1 MCGILGSF
9 SRDVVN
15 PDIIKLMGSS
25 LYSRGPDDEGIY
37 TDYNSGIVM
46 FHRRLSI
53 IDLSSQGH
61 QPMKS
66 TNDRWVLSY
75 NGEIYNHLNIRDIL
89 LETDL
94 VANWKGTSDTETLIS
109 ALQEWGPSKT
119 LETINGMFAFA
130 AWDKKEEI
138 LYLARDRVGEKPLYY
153 GRVNNI
159 FFFTSDLKTL
169 ELHPEWKGIVD
180 RSALAK
186 YMRYGHVPAPFSIYK
201 DIKKL
206 LPGHFV
212 KVKKYGNEISEV
224 IQYWSPKNIINN
236 TKKKYFFSI
245 NEIEQDLD
253 LLIKD
258 SVRQRMIAD
267 VPVGAFLSGG
277 VDSSLIVAQMQSLS
291 KNKVKTFC
299 IGNIDQQFNE
309 AQYASEIAKYIGT
322 DHHELMITSKDA
334 LDVIPKIPLIY
345 DEPFADASQIPTF
358 LVCKLTKQYVSVAL
372 TGDGGDELFG
382 GYERL
387 VKGIK
392 LWGIIKYIPHVIR
405 KLISIGFE
413 HNKIPAIQSL
423 LAKILFI
430 KNPSPE
436 LKLRLYKVLTSISA
450 KNALQFYD
458 LILAHWKDED
468 IVINQK
474 NLITN
479 LSQEISNMNVFEQF
493 LYKDLIT
500 YLPDCILTKVDRASM
515 SVSLETRI
523 PYLDHRLIEF
533 SFKIPEE
540 YKVRGNQGKWILKK
554 VLERYI
560 PKDLFDRPKK
570 GFTVPLAEWLAG
582 PLRDW
587 AEALLNETNLK
598 KEGFFNS
605 EKIIFYWKELLQGKT
620 EYEREIWCTLM
631 FQMWKNSKRT
641 LN

>member
-15 PDIIKLMGSS
+15 PDIIKLMGRS

-46 FHRRLSI
+46 FHKRLSI

-61 QPMKS
+61 QPMIS
-66 TNDRWVLSY
+66 NNSRWVLSY
-75 NGEIYNHLNIRDIL
+75 NGEIYNHLNIRDNL
-89 LETDL
+89 LETGL

-109 ALQEWGPSKT
+109 ALQAWGLSKT

-130 AWDKKEEI
+130 AWDKKEET

-159 FFFTSDLKTL
+159 FFFTSDLKAL

-180 RSALAK
+180 RSALGK

-245 NEIEQDLD
+245 NQTEQDLD

-258 SVRQRMIAD
+258 SVRKRIIAD

-291 KNKVKTFC
+291 KNKIKTFC
-299 IGNIDQQFNE
+299 IGNIDKKFNE

-322 DHHELMITSKDA
+322 EHHELMITSKDA

-345 DEPFADASQIPTF
+345 DEPFADASQIPTY

-392 LWGIIKYIPHVIR
+392 LWRIIKYIPHIIR
-405 KLISIGFE
+405 KLISIGLA
-413 HNKIPAIQSL
+413 HNKILAIQSL

-474 NLITN
+474 KLITN
-479 LSQEISNMNVFEQF
+479 LSQETSNMSVFEQF
-493 LYKDLIT
+493 LYKDLTT

-515 SVSLETRI
+515 SVSLETRT

-540 YKVRGNQGKWILKK
+540 YKVRESQGKWILKK

-560 PKDLFDRPKK
+560 PRDLFNRPKK

-587 AEALLNETNLK
+587 AEALLNETTLK

-605 EKIIFYWKELLQGKT
+605 EKIIFYWKKLLQGKS
-620 EYEREIWCTLM
+620 EYEREIWCILM
-631 FQMWKNSKRT
+631 FQMWKNSKKT

>member
-1 MCGILGSF
+1 M
-9 SRDVVN
+9 
-15 PDIIKLMGSS
+15 
-25 LYSRGPDDEGIY
+25 
-37 TDYNSGIVM
+37 T
-46 FHRRLSI
+46 
-53 IDLSSQGH
+53 
-61 QPMKS
+61 S

-89 LETDL
+89 LETGL

-109 ALQEWGPSKT
+109 ALQAWGPSKT

-130 AWDKKEEI
+130 LWDKKEET

-159 FFFTSDLKTL
+159 FFFTSDLKAL
-169 ELHPEWKGIVD
+169 ELHPEWKGVVD
-180 RSALAK
+180 RSALTK
-186 YMRYGHVPAPFSIYK
+186 YMRYGYVPAPFSIYK

-206 LPGHFV
+206 LPGHFI
-212 KVKKYGNEISEV
+212 KVTKYGNEISEP
-224 IQYWSPKNIINN
+224 IQYWSPKKIINN
-236 TKKKYFFSI
+236 SKKKYFFSI
-245 NEIEQDLD
+245 NEIERDLD

-258 SVRQRMIAD
+258 SVRKRMIAD

-291 KNKVKTFC
+291 KNKIKTFC
-299 IGNIDQQFNE
+299 IGNIDQKFNE

-322 DHHELMITSKDA
+322 DHHELIITSKDA

-345 DEPFADASQIPTF
+345 DEPFADASQIPTY

-430 KNPSPE
+430 KNSSPE

-474 NLITN
+474 NLISDS
-479 LSQEISNMNVFEQF
+479 SQEFSDISIFEQF
-493 LYKDLIT
+493 LYKDFTT

-540 YKVRGNQGKWILKK
+540 YKVHSNQGKWILKK
-554 VLERYI
+554 VLEHYI
-560 PKDLFDRPKK
+560 PRDLFDRPKK
-570 GFTVPLAEWLAG
+570 GFTVPLAKWLIG

-587 AEALLNETNLK
+587 AEVLLNETNLK

-605 EKIIFYWKELLQGKT
+605 EKIIVYWKELLRGNS
-620 EYEREIWCTLM
+620 EYEREIWCILM
-631 FQMWKNSKRT
+631 FQMWKNSKRI

>member
-37 TDYNSGIVM
+37 TDYNSGVVM

-61 QPMKS
+61 QPMTS
-66 TNDRWVLSY
+66 ANDRWVLSY

-89 LETDL
+89 LETGL
-94 VANWKGTSDTETLIS
+94 VTNWKGTSDTETLIS

-130 AWDKKEEI
+130 AWDKKEET

-159 FFFTSDLKTL
+159 FFFTSDLKAL

-245 NEIEQDLD
+245 NQTEQDLD

-258 SVRQRMIAD
+258 SVRKRMIAD
-267 VPVGAFLSGG
+267 VSVGAFLSGG

-291 KNKVKTFC
+291 KNKIKTFC
-299 IGNIDQQFNE
+299 IGNIDQKFNE

-345 DEPFADASQIPTF
+345 DEPFADASQIPTY

-479 LSQEISNMNVFEQF
+479 LSQEISNMSTFEQF
-493 LYKDLIT
+493 LYKDLTT

-540 YKVRGNQGKWILKK
+540 YKVRENQGKWILKK

-560 PKDLFDRPKK
+560 PRDLFDRPKK

-587 AEALLNETNLK
+587 ADALLNETNLK

-605 EKIIFYWKELLQGKT
+605 EKIIFYWKELLQGKS
-620 EYEREIWCTLM
+620 EYEREIWCILM
-631 FQMWKNSKRT
+631 FQMWKNSKKT

>member
-15 PDIIKLMGSS
+15 PDIIKSMGSCLS
-25 LYSRGPDDEGIY
+25 PRGPDDEGIY
-37 TDYNSGIVM
+37 VNYNSGIVM
-46 FHRRLSI
+46 FHKRLSI

-61 QPMKS
+61 QPMTS
-66 TNDRWVLSY
+66 ANSRWVISY
-75 NGEIYNHLNIRDIL
+75 NGEIYNHLDIRKAIASS
-89 LETDL
+89 DL
-94 VANWKGTSDTETLIS
+94 ALSWKGSSDTETLIS
-109 ALQEWGPSKT
+109 AIEVWGLNKT
-119 LETINGMFAFA
+119 LESINGMFAFA
-130 AWDKKEEI
+130 LWDKKEET
-138 LYLARDRVGEKPLYY
+138 LYLVRDRMGEKPLYY
-153 GRVNNI
+153 GKINNI
-159 FFFTSDLKTL
+159 FFFTSDLKAL

-180 RSALAK
+180 RDALSK
-186 YMRYGHVPAPFSIYK
+186 FMRYGHVPAPLSIYK
-201 DIKKL
+201 NIKKL

-212 KVKKYGNEISEV
+212 KIKKYGYEISELV
-224 IQYWSPKNIINN
+224 QYWSVKEKINTSKKN
-236 TKKKYFFSI
+236 YFSDS
-245 NEIEQDLD
+245 NEIEKNLD

-258 SVRQRMIAD
+258 SVRKRMIAD

-291 KNKVKTFC
+291 KNKIKTFC

-345 DEPFADASQIPTF
+345 DEPFADASQIPTY
-358 LVCKLTKQYVSVAL
+358 LVSKLTKQHVSVAL

-392 LWGIIKYIPHVIR
+392 LWGVVKYIPHIVR
-405 KLISIGFE
+405 KLIAKGFVS
-413 HNKIPAIQSL
+413 NKISVIQSFL
-423 LAKILFI
+423 FNLSFI

-436 LKLRLYKVLTSISA
+436 LKLRLYKVLTSIDA

-458 LILAHWKDED
+458 LILTHWKDKD
-468 IVINQK
+468 IVADQE
-474 NLITN
+474 NLISN
-479 LSQEISNMNVFEQF
+479 FSEEISKMSVFEQF
-493 LYKDLIT
+493 SYKDLTT

-523 PYLDHRLIEF
+523 PYLDHQLIEF
-533 SFKIPEE
+533 SFKIPEKF
-540 YKVRGNQGKWILKK
+540 KVQSNKGKWILRK
-554 VLERYI
+554 VLERYV
-560 PKDLFDRPKK
+560 PLDLFDRPKK
-570 GFTVPLAEWLAG
+570 GFTVPLAQWLAG

-587 AEALLNETNLK
+587 AEILLSEINLK
-598 KEGFFNS
+598 KDGFFNS
-605 EKIIFYWKELLQGKT
+605 EIILAYWSEFLRGNSQ
-620 EYEREIWCTLM
+620 YEREIWCVLM
-631 FQMWKNSKRT
+631 FQVWKNSKKT

>member
-9 SRDVVN
+9 SRNVVN

-37 TDYNSGIVM
+37 TDYNSGVVM

-61 QPMKS
+61 QPMTS

-89 LETDL
+89 LETGL

-109 ALQEWGPSKT
+109 ALQAWGPSKT

-130 AWDKKEEI
+130 AWDKKEET

-159 FFFTSDLKTL
+159 FFFTSDLKAL

-345 DEPFADASQIPTF
+345 DEPFADASQIPTY

-493 LYKDLIT
+493 LYKDLTT

-631 FQMWKNSKRT
+631 FQMWKNSKKT

>member
-61 QPMKS
+61 QPMTS

-89 LETDL
+89 LETGL

-109 ALQEWGPSKT
+109 ALQAWGPSKT

-130 AWDKKEEI
+130 AWDKKEET

-159 FFFTSDLKTL
+159 FFFTSDLKAL

-245 NEIEQDLD
+245 NQTEQDLD

-258 SVRQRMIAD
+258 SVRKRMIAD

-291 KNKVKTFC
+291 KNKIKTFC
-299 IGNIDQQFNE
+299 IGNIDQKFNE

-345 DEPFADASQIPTF
+345 DEPFADASQIPTY

-479 LSQEISNMNVFEQF
+479 LSQEISNMSTFEQF
-493 LYKDLIT
+493 LYKDLTT

-540 YKVRGNQGKWILKK
+540 YKVRENQGKWILKK

-587 AEALLNETNLK
+587 AEALLNEINLK

-605 EKIIFYWKELLQGKT
+605 EKIIFYWKELLQGKS
-620 EYEREIWCTLM
+620 EYEREIWCILM
-631 FQMWKNSKRT
+631 FQMWKNSKKT

>member
-9 SRDVVN
+9 CRDVVN

-61 QPMKS
+61 QPMTS
-66 TNDRWVLSY
+66 ANDRWVLSY
-75 NGEIYNHLNIRDIL
+75 NGEIYNHLNIRDTL
-89 LETDL
+89 LETGL
-94 VANWKGTSDTETLIS
+94 VANWKGTSDSETLIS
-109 ALQEWGPSKT
+109 AIQAWGPSKT

-130 AWDKKEEI
+130 AWDKKEET

-159 FFFTSDLKTL
+159 FFFTSDLKAL

-236 TKKKYFFSI
+236 TKKKYFFSK
-245 NEIEQDLD
+245 NQTEQDLD

-291 KNKVKTFC
+291 KNKIKTFC
-299 IGNIDQQFNE
+299 IGNIDQKFNE

-345 DEPFADASQIPTF
+345 DEPFADASQIPTY

-392 LWGIIKYIPHVIR
+392 LWGIIKYIPHIIR
-405 KLISIGFE
+405 KLISTGFE

-423 LAKILFI
+423 LAKILFT

-479 LSQEISNMNVFEQF
+479 FSQEISNMSAFEQF
-493 LYKDLIT
+493 LYKDLTT

-560 PKDLFDRPKK
+560 PRDLFDRSKK

-605 EKIIFYWKELLQGKT
+605 EKIIFYWKELLQGKS
-620 EYEREIWCTLM
+620 EYEREIWCILM
-631 FQMWKNSKRT
+631 FQMWKNSKKT

>member
-1 MCGILGSF
+1 MCGILGTF
-9 SRDVVN
+9 SKDIVN
-15 PDIIKLMGSS
+15 PDTIKLMGSS

-37 TDYNSGIVM
+37 INNNSGIVM

-53 IDLSSQGH
+53 IDLSSQGR
-61 QPMKS
+61 QPMTS

-75 NGEIYNHLNIRDIL
+75 NGEIYNHLNIREIL
-89 LETDL
+89 IETGL
-94 VANWKGTSDTETLIS
+94 VANWKGTSDTETLLS
-109 ALQEWGPSKT
+109 AIQAWGLNKT
-119 LETINGMFAFA
+119 LESINGMFAFA
-130 AWDKKEEI
+130 LWDKKDET
-138 LYLARDRVGEKPLYY
+138 LFLVRDRAGEKPFYY

-159 FFFTSDLKTL
+159 FFFTSDLKAL
-169 ELHPEWKGIVD
+169 ELYPEWKGIVD

-186 YMRYGHVPAPFSIYK
+186 YIRYGHVPAPFSIYK

-206 LPGHFV
+206 LPGHFL
-212 KVKKYGNEISEV
+212 KVKKYGNEISEA
-224 IQYWSPKNIINN
+224 IQYWSPKKIINN
-236 TKKKYFFSI
+236 IKKKYFFST
-245 NEIEQDLD
+245 NQIEQDFD
-253 LLIKD
+253 ILIKD
-258 SVRQRMIAD
+258 SVYKRMIAD

-291 KNKVKTFC
+291 KNKIKTFC
-299 IGNIDQQFNE
+299 IGNADQKFNE
-309 AQYASEIAKYIGT
+309 AQYARDIAKYIGT

-345 DEPFADASQIPTF
+345 DEPFADASQIPTY
-358 LVCKLTKQYVSVAL
+358 LVCKLTKQYVTVAL

-392 LWGIIKYIPHVIR
+392 LWNILKHLPYIIR
-405 KLISIGFE
+405 KFISTDFATNNIL
-413 HNKIPAIQSL
+413 AIQSL

-430 KNPSPE
+430 KNISPE
-436 LKLRLYKVLTSISA
+436 LKLKLYKLLRSISA
-450 KNALQFYD
+450 ENALQFYD
-458 LILAHWKDED
+458 LIVAHWKDED

-474 NLITN
+474 NLISD
-479 LSQEISNMNVFEQF
+479 LSQDFSNISNFEQF
-493 LYKDLIT
+493 LYKDLTI

-540 YKVRGNQGKWILKK
+540 YKVRNNQGKWILKK

-560 PKDLFDRPKK
+560 PRDLFDRPKK
-570 GFTVPLAEWLAG
+570 GFTVPLAKWLIG

-587 AEALLNETNLK
+587 AEVLLDETSLK
-598 KEGFFNS
+598 KENFFNS
-605 EKIIFYWKELLQGKT
+605 EKIIVYWKELLRGNSQ
-620 EYEREIWCTLM
+620 YEREIWCILM
-631 FQMWKNSKRT
+631 FQMWKNSKRI

>member
-1 MCGILGSF
+1 M
-9 SRDVVN
+9 N
-15 PDIIKLMGSS
+15 
-25 LYSRGPDDEGIY
+25 
-37 TDYNSGIVM
+37 
-46 FHRRLSI
+46 
-53 IDLSSQGH
+53 
-61 QPMKS
+61 
-66 TNDRWVLSY
+66 
-75 NGEIYNHLNIRDIL
+75 
-89 LETDL
+89 
-94 VANWKGTSDTETLIS
+94 
-109 ALQEWGPSKT
+109 
-119 LETINGMFAFA
+119 
-130 AWDKKEEI
+130 
-138 LYLARDRVGEKPLYY
+138 
-153 GRVNNI
+153 
-159 FFFTSDLKTL
+159 
-169 ELHPEWKGIVD
+169 
-180 RSALAK
+180 
-186 YMRYGHVPAPFSIYK
+186 
-201 DIKKL
+201 
-206 LPGHFV
+206 
-212 KVKKYGNEISEV
+212 
-224 IQYWSPKNIINN
+224 
-236 TKKKYFFSI
+236 
-245 NEIEQDLD
+245 
-253 LLIKD
+253 
-258 SVRQRMIAD
+258 AD

-291 KNKVKTFC
+291 KNKIKTFC
-299 IGNIDQQFNE
+299 IGNIDQKFNE

-345 DEPFADASQIPTF
+345 DEPFADASQIPTY

-479 LSQEISNMNVFEQF
+479 LSQEISNMSTFEQF
-493 LYKDLIT
+493 LYKDLTT

-540 YKVRGNQGKWILKK
+540 YKVRENQGKWILKK

-560 PKDLFDRPKK
+560 PRDLFDRPKK

-587 AEALLNETNLK
+587 ADALLNETNLK

-605 EKIIFYWKELLQGKT
+605 EKIIFYWKELLQGKS
-620 EYEREIWCTLM
+620 EYEREIWCILM
-631 FQMWKNSKRT
+631 FQMWKNSKKT